1 MIGPSRDTFYYCNQL
16 SLDCIEKFNKV
27 TFHTT
32 QGNFD
37 VELYFETNPLTVSN
51 FLRNIKEE
59 IYKDKEF
66 YKILNFPN
74 TKIIYSGVNPSSYSI
89 NFNDDDSR
97 IGSLIPLEISLVGD
111 THPKYGYQISDP
123 IKLSRLVNTFE
134 PGSIAMVVFN
144 ELFSSSTEFFFT
156 TNNIAELDG
165 RYAIFGRVI
174 NGFEILEKLDKTDK
188 IIKIE
193 PF

>member
-1 MIGPSRDTFYYCNQL
+1 MKESSRDTFYYCNQL
-16 SLDCIEKFNKV
+16 SLDCIQKFNKV

-32 QGNFD
+32 QGNFV

-74 TKIIYSGVNPSSYSI
+74 TKIIYSGINPNNYSLDI
-89 NFNDDDSR
+89 NDDASQ
-97 IGSLIPLEISLVGD
+97 IASLIPLEITLKGD
-111 THPKYGYQISDP
+111 SYPKYGYQISDP
-123 IKLSRLVNTFE
+123 IKLSRLINTFE
-134 PGSIAMVVFN
+134 PGTIAMVGFN

-156 TNNIAELDG
+156 TNNMPELDG